1 VDRSPA
7 RLSSAGAFVDR
18 CPATVRFALIG
29 HLDSWE
35 KTAAVVQSLRGGLRS
50 PISVRDVREIVPF
63 LPPRTVCRVTV
74 FSTDGS
80 CAHGVYVDAFL
91 SPERLGEGF
100 VRENIRRVREAAS
113 YAHREGASV
122 AALGGFS
129 SIVLEGRVDLL
140 PSHDEVAFTTG
151 NTLTVA
157 YIVKAVE
164 QASTLAGRPL
174 SSQTVLILGATG
186 DVGSGCARYLLGRAG
201 RLLLCARNPHRLRR
215 LQQSLVS
222 DASDA
227 PPVSISTEPEEF
239 LSEADVI
246 VAAASLAAPR
256 FSLRSVRSDA
266 IVCDAGYPKN
276 VLSDGTP
283 GPVVFFGGMGQ
294 VLGGLQLAP
303 DLISVLAP
311 HPAPNIV
318 QGCLLEGML
327 LALEGRSESYSRGRG
342 NIQPSQVDEIWGLA
356 EKHGFALAP
365 FFNDQG
371 LCGDRIAALRA
382 ERVNEGDSVKP
393 LDAELWDS
401 DSRIC
406 LHQEV
411 RLTGVR

>member
-1 VDRSPA
+1 VERPPA
-7 RLSSAGAFVDR
+7 KA
-18 CPATVRFALIG
+18 RFALIG

-35 KTAAVVQSLRGGLRS
+35 KTAAVVQSLRGGLGR
-50 PISVRDVREIVPF
+50 PLSVRDIREIVPF

-91 SPERLGEGF
+91 SPDRLCEGS
-100 VRENIRRVREAAS
+100 VRDKIQRIREAAS
-113 YAHREGASV
+113 YACREGAAV

-129 SIVLEGRVDLL
+129 SIVLEGKVDLL

-164 QASTLAGRPL
+164 RASTLTGRPL

-215 LQQSLVS
+215 LQRSL
-222 DASDA
+222 ASKA
-227 PPVSISTEPEEF
+227 TAVSISTEAEEF
-239 LSEADVI
+239 LSKADVI

-256 FSLRSVRSDA
+256 FSLRSVRPDA

-276 VLSDGTP
+276 ILSDGTP

-294 VLGGLQLAP
+294 VLGGLQLVP

-311 HPAPNIV
+311 HPAPNII

-327 LALEGRSESYSRGRG
+327 LALEGRFESYSRGRG
-342 NIQPSQVDEIWGLA
+342 NIVPGQVDEIWSLA

-371 LCGDRIAALRA
+371 LCGDRVAALRTKTVA
-382 ERVNEGDSVKP
+382 
-393 LDAELWDS
+393 
-401 DSRIC
+401 
-406 LHQEV
+406 
-411 RLTGVR
+411 

>member
-1 VDRSPA
+1 MDSPAPRLRSPVPTVDRRPA
-7 RLSSAGAFVDR
+7 KA
-18 CPATVRFALIG
+18 RFALIG

-35 KTAAVVQSLRGGLRS
+35 KTAAVVQSLRGGERN
-50 PISVRDVREIVPF
+50 PISVRDVREIGPF

-74 FSTDGS
+74 FSRDGS

-91 SPERLGEGF
+91 SPDRLDEGSA
-100 VRENIRRVREAAS
+100 REKIQRIREAAS
-113 YAHREGASV
+113 YARREGASV

-129 SIVLEGRVDLL
+129 SIVLEGKVDLL
-140 PSHDEVAFTTG
+140 PNHDEVAFTTG

-164 QASTLAGRPL
+164 QASTLVGRPL
-174 SSQTVLILGATG
+174 RSQRILILGATG
-186 DVGSGCARYLLGRAG
+186 DVGSGCARYLLSRVG

-215 LQQSLVS
+215 LQRSL
-222 DASDA
+222 ASSSTA
-227 PPVSISTEPEEF
+227 VSISTEAEEF
-239 LSEADVI
+239 LREADFV
-246 VAAASLAAPR
+246 VAAASLPLPR

-276 VLSDGTP
+276 ILSEGNP

-294 VLGGLQLAP
+294 VLGGLQLDP

-327 LALEGRSESYSRGRG
+327 LALEGRFESYSRGRG
-342 NIQPSQVDEIWGLA
+342 NISPSQVDEVWALA

-365 FFNDQG
+365 FFNDEG
-371 LCGDRIAALRA
+371 LCGGRIAALRRETVA
-382 ERVNEGDSVKP
+382 
-393 LDAELWDS
+393 
-401 DSRIC
+401 
-406 LHQEV
+406 
-411 RLTGVR
+411 

>member
-1 VDRSPA
+1 VDSAPA
-7 RLSSAGAFVDR
+7 GLSSAGALAVR
-18 CPATVRFALIG
+18 CPAKPRFALIG

-35 KTAAVVQSLRGGLRS
+35 KTAAVVQSLRGDIRR
-50 PISVRDVREIVPF
+50 PISLRDVREIVPF

-74 FSTDGS
+74 FSTNGS

-91 SPERLGEGF
+91 SPDRLVEGP
-100 VRENIRRVREAAS
+100 VREKVQRIREAAS
-113 YAHREGASV
+113 CARREGASV

-129 SIVLEGRVDLL
+129 SIVLEGKVDLL
-140 PSHDEVAFTTG
+140 PAHDEVAFTTG

-164 QASTLAGRPL
+164 RASALAGRPL
-174 SSQTVLILGATG
+174 SSQAVLILGATG

-215 LQQSLVS
+215 LQRSL
-222 DASDA
+222 ASDA
-227 PPVSISTEPEEF
+227 TTVSISTEPEEF
-239 LSEADVI
+239 LPEADFI
-246 VAAASLAAPR
+246 LAAASLAAPR
-256 FSLRSVRSDA
+256 FSLRSVRSGA

-276 VLSDGTP
+276 VISDGTS

-294 VLGGLQLAP
+294 VLGGLELAP

-327 LALEGRSESYSRGRG
+327 LALEGRSESYSCGRG
-342 NIQPSQVDEIWGLA
+342 NIAPGRVDEIWGLA

-365 FFNDQG
+365 FFNDGG
-371 LCGDRIAALRA
+371 LCGDRIAALGK
-382 ERVNEGDSVKP
+382 EGVLPSASAPRYWAV
-393 LDAELWDS
+393 
-401 DSRIC
+401 
-406 LHQEV
+406 
-411 RLTGVR
+411 G